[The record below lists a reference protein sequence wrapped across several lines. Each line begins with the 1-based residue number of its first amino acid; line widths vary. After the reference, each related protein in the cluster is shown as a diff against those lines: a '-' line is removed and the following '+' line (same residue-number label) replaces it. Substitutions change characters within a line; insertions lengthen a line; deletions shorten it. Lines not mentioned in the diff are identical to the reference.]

1 MHGAIQTMLM
11 MEQTMLM
18 QEIAK
23 KIDSTTESM
32 KGGKTLTPSKKPP
45 YLALSAI
52 DEEDEERLDTQSTA
66 ESK

>member
-1 MHGAIQTMLM
+1 MLM
-11 MEQTMLM
+11 MEQTILM

-23 KIDSTTESM
+23 KVNKLDDTTESVR
-32 KGGKTLTPSKKPP
+32 GDRTPASSKKAP

-52 DEEDEERLDTQSTA
+52 DEDDEDRLDTRSTA